1 MKRSKVI
8 ALLLTVGM
16 TVSSVACSSGDTGN
30 TGDNTGS
37 ESTQSTPE
45 SDNNETS
52 GDATTEATE
61 EEEVVDESAMDYDE
75 LSEYV
80 YNQILGEFYEN
91 YELAQAE
98 ENKNVAWALD
108 AVAEAKLLESGVFI
122 PFTSRGGMYAISR
135 IAPYTVSTTYW
146 GNDESRFHNAVVT
159 SDLIKAEDYMAMR
172 EKYAELKGT
181 GEYED
186 WVKSFLEEKGYTLT
200 DEYKYPS
207 SGDPTTWDVLS
218 TSRQADTRALVHT
231 YDGLMEYDGEGTQQ
245 PALATDYEVSDDGLT
260 YTFHIREGVKWVDS
274 QGREVGDV
282 TADDFVAGMQHMMD
296 AMGGLEY
303 LVQDVIVGAD
313 AYINGETTDFSTVGV
328 KAVDDYTLEYDLVA
342 PCTYFNT
349 MLSYSVFAPLN
360 RSYYESCGGKFGD
373 EFDSSA
379 SDYTYG
385 TDADHIAYCGPYLVT
400 NFTAKNTITFK
411 ANSTYWNKDNI
422 NIQTVYFLYN
432 DGTDATK
439 AYNDAKAGTISGCNL
454 STAALEAAKNDGL
467 YDDYAY
473 ISLTDATSFVGF
485 MNVNRAAFANANDAT
500 AAKST
505 QTEEDA
511 ARTKTAMRNQ
521 EFRLALLQSIDRGTY
536 NAQTNGDDLKYN
548 SLINTYTPGNFVQLE
563 EDVTIAI
570 NGTDTT
576 FPAGTY
582 YGEIVQAQ
590 LDADGVDATVWDPK
604 ANDGLGSSSGFD
616 GWYNKDAAVEHLN
629 KAVEELA
636 AEGVEVSAENPIY
649 VDLPYFEASETFANR
664 ANAFK
669 KSVEDALGGAV
680 VINLV
685 SCATQDDWYYAGYYT
700 DLGSDANYDIYD
712 VSGWGPDY
720 GDPKTYL
727 DTMLPDYA
735 GYMVKCFG
743 IY

>member
-1 MKRSKVI
+1 MKRSKVV
-8 ALLLTVGM
+8 ALLLTAGM
-16 TVSSVACSSGDTGN
+16 TVSSVACGGSGN
-30 TGDNTGS
+30 TTENTGS
-37 ESTQSTPE
+37 DNTQQTSGTENTDGETTDGETGEST
-45 SDNNETS
+45 D
-52 GDATTEATE
+52 EA
-61 EEEVVDESAMDYDE
+61 VDESSMDYDE

-91 YELAQAE
+91 YEAAQAE
-98 ENKNVAWALD
+98 EDKNVAWALD

-122 PFTSRGGMYAISR
+122 PFSSRGGMYAISR
-135 IAPYTVSTTYW
+135 VAPYTVSTTYW

-181 GEYED
+181 GEYES

-207 SGDPTTWDVLS
+207 VGDPTTWDVLS

-245 PALATDYEVSDDGLT
+245 PALATSYEVSDDGLT

-411 ANSTYWNKDNI
+411 ANPTYWNKDNI

-454 STAALEAAKNDGL
+454 TTAALEAAKNDGL

-500 AAKST
+500 AVKST

-511 ARTKTAMRNQ
+511 ARTKAAMRNQ

-590 LDADGVDATVWDPK
+590 LDADGVDAKVWDPE

-636 AEGVEVSAENPIY
+636 AQGIEVSAENPIQ
-649 VDLPYFEASETFANR
+649 VDYPYFEASEVYANR

>member
-1 MKRSKVI
+1 MKRSKVV
-8 ALLLTVGM
+8 ALLLTAGM
-16 TVSSVACSSGDTGN
+16 TVSSVACGGSGN
-30 TGDNTGS
+30 TTENTGS
-37 ESTQSTPE
+37 DNTQQTSGTENTDGKTTDGETGEST
-45 SDNNETS
+45 D
-52 GDATTEATE
+52 EA
-61 EEEVVDESAMDYDE
+61 VDESSMDYDE

-80 YNQILGEFYEN
+80 YNQILGEFYET
-91 YELAQAE
+91 YEAAQAE
-98 ENKNVAWALD
+98 EDKNVAWALD

-122 PFTSRGGMYAISR
+122 PFSSRGGMYAISR
-135 IAPYTVSTTYW
+135 IAPYTVCPTLW
-146 GNDESRFHNAVVT
+146 GNDESRYHNAVVT
-159 SDLIKAEDYMAMR
+159 SELIKAEDYMAMR

-181 GEYED
+181 GEYES
-186 WVKSFLEEKGYTLT
+186 WVKSFLEEKGYTIT

-207 SGDPTTWDVLS
+207 SSDPTTWDVLS

-385 TDADHIAYCGPYLVT
+385 TDADHIAYCGPYLIT

-422 NIQTVYFLYN
+422 NIQTIYFLYN

-439 AYNDAKAGTISGCNL
+439 AYNDAKAGTISGCTL

-485 MNVNRAAFANANDAT
+485 MNVNRAAFANTNDAT

-511 ARTKTAMRNQ
+511 ARTKAAMRNQ

-590 LDADGVDATVWDPK
+590 LDADGVNAKVWDPE

-636 AEGVEVSAENPIY
+636 AQGVEVSAENPIL
-649 VDLPYFEASETFANR
+649 VDYPYFEASEVYANR

-680 VINLV
+680 VVNLV
-685 SCATQDDWYYAGYYT
+685 ACATSDDWYYAGYYT

>member
-16 TVSSVACSSGDTGN
+16 TVSSVACGGSSTSS
-30 TGDNTGS
+30 TGDSTGS
-37 ESTQSTPE
+37 ESNEAATEAADGAEATDGAAE
-45 SDNNETS
+45 ETS
-52 GDATTEATE
+52 
-61 EEEVVDESAMDYDE
+61 EEEVVDESSMDYDE

-80 YNQILGEFYEN
+80 YNQVLGEFYET
-91 YELAQAE
+91 YEAAQAE
-98 ENKNVAWALD
+98 DDKNVSWALD

-135 IAPYTVSTTYW
+135 VAPYTVAPTLW
-146 GNDESRFHNAVVT
+146 GNDETRFHNAVVT
-159 SDLIKAEDYMAMR
+159 SELIKTEDYMAMR

-186 WVKSFLEEKGYTLT
+186 WVKSFLEEKGYTIT

-207 SGDPTTWDVLS
+207 SSDPTTWDVLS
-218 TSRQADTRALVHT
+218 TSRQADTRSLVHT
-231 YDGLMEYDGEGTQQ
+231 YDGLMEYDGENTQQ
-245 PALATDYEVSDDGLT
+245 PALATSYEVSEDGLT

-296 AMGGLEY
+296 CMGGLEY

-313 AYINGETTDFSTVGV
+313 AYINGETSDFSTVGV
-328 KAVDDYTLEYDLVA
+328 KAVDDYTLEYSLVA

-400 NFTAKNTITFK
+400 NFTAKNTIVFK
-411 ANSTYWNKDNI
+411 ANPSYWNKDNI
-422 NIQTVYFLYN
+422 NIQTITFLYN

-439 AYNDAKAGTISGCNL
+439 AYNDAKAGTISGCSL
-454 STAALEAAKNDGL
+454 TTAGLEAAKNDGI
-467 YDDYAY
+467 YDEYAY
-473 ISLTDATSFVGF
+473 VSLTDATSFVGF
-485 MNVNRAAFANANDAT
+485 MNVNRAAFANVNDST
-500 AAKST
+500 SAKSV

-511 ARTKTAMRNQ
+511 ARTKAAMRNQ

-548 SLINTYTPGNFVQLE
+548 ALINTYTPGNFVQLE
-563 EDVTIAI
+563 EEVTIAI

-590 LDADGVDATVWDPK
+590 LDADGVEATVWDPSG
-604 ANDGLGSSSGFD
+604 NDGAGSSSGFD
-616 GWYNKDAAVEHLN
+616 GWYNADAAVAHLN
-629 KAVEELA
+629 AAIEELA
-636 AEGVEVSAENPIY
+636 AEGVEVSAENPIQ
-649 VDLPYFEASETFANR
+649 VDLPYFEASETYANR

-669 KSVEDALGGAV
+669 KSIEEVLGGAV
-680 VINLV
+680 IVNLV
-685 SCATQDDWYYAGYYT
+685 SCATSDDWYYAGYYT
-700 DLGSDANYDIYD
+700 ELGSEANYDIYD

-735 GYMVKCFG
+735 GYMVKCLG

>member
-30 TGDNTGS
+30 NSGDNTGS
-37 ESTQSTPE
+37 ESTQTTTGDNG
-45 SDNNETS
+45 SDTT
-52 GDATTEATE
+52 GDATDGAS

-80 YNQILGEFYEN
+80 YNKVLGEFYEA
-91 YELAQAE
+91 YEVAQAE
-98 ENKNVAWALD
+98 EDKNVAWALD

-135 IAPYTVSTTYW
+135 IAPYTVAPTHW
-146 GNDESRFHNAVVT
+146 GNDDSRYHNAIVT
-159 SDLIKAEDYMAMR
+159 SELIKAEDYNAMR

-186 WVKSFLEEKGYTLT
+186 WVKSFLEEKGYTIT
-200 DEYKYPS
+200 DEYKYIS
-207 SGDPTTWDVLS
+207 SGDPTTWDTLN

-231 YDGLMEYDGEGTQQ
+231 FDGLMEYDGENTQQ
-245 PALATDYEVSDDGLT
+245 PALATDYEVSEDGLT

-274 QGREVGDV
+274 QGREVGEV

-296 AMGGLEY
+296 CMAGLEY

-328 KAVDDYTLEYDLVA
+328 KAADDYTLEYTLVA

-373 EFDSSA
+373 EFDPAA

-385 TDADHIAYCGPYLVT
+385 TDADHIAYCGPYLIT
-400 NFTAKNTITFK
+400 NFTAKNTTVFK
-411 ANSTYWNKDNI
+411 ANPSYWNKDNI
-422 NIQTVYFLYN
+422 NIQTITFLYN

-439 AYNDAKAGTISGCNL
+439 AYNDTKAGTASGCNL
-454 STAALEAAKNDGL
+454 TTAALEAAKNDGIF
-467 YDDYAY
+467 DEYAY
-473 ISLTDATSFVGF
+473 VSRTDATSFVGF
-485 MNVNRAAFANANDAT
+485 MNVNRQAFANVSDST
-500 AAKST
+500 AVVSP
-505 QTEEDA
+505 QSEEDQ
-511 ARTKTAMRNQ
+511 ARTKAAMRNQ
-521 EFRLALLQSIDRGTY
+521 DFRLAILQSIDRGTY
-536 NAQTNGDDLKYN
+536 NAQTNGEDLKYN
-548 SLINTYTPGNFVQLE
+548 SLINTYTPGDFVQLE
-563 EDVTIAI
+563 EDVTISI

-590 LDADGVDATVWDPK
+590 LDADGIDAKVWDTEG
-604 ANDGLGSSSGFD
+604 NGGIGSSSGFD

-629 KAVEELA
+629 AAVEALA

-649 VDLPYFEASETFANR
+649 VDLPYFESSEIYANR

-680 VINLV
+680 VVNLV

-700 DLGSDANYDIYD
+700 DLGSEANFDIYD

-735 GYMVKCFG
+735 GYMVKCIG
-743 IY
+743 LY